1 MRPVSKN
8 TVDHRC
14 SLSTEM
20 TSRYSFFTKFCGF
33 HCGHKKNT
41 TITDYNSHCVAAGNV
56 FGPLWNTSRS
66 PNGLVC
72 HQRDISDDKVF
83 NCHALTMHNDLSN
96 PISAAERAIPPPQ
109 WWSGERGG
117 FGVSA
122 GMQEQFVISYLFS
135 CLHGAFRSGGAWSHC
150 VTLCEETVARP
161 VYSDREL
168 LSTTQKPVSS

>member
-8 TVDHRC
+8 TVDHQC
-14 SLSTEM
+14 SLSIEM

-117 FGVSA
+117 LGSQQACRSSLSSLTCSLVCMVLSGLGVH
-122 GMQEQFVISYLFS
+122 EVTVWL
-135 CLHGAFRSGGAWSHC
+135 C
-150 VTLCEETVARP
+150 VKRL
-161 VYSDREL
+161 
-168 LSTTQKPVSS
+168 